1 MKTEEDLFHNVCEMN
16 VDAYLDDER
25 YGIYTYLTEQ
35 KKTAASV
42 TWAFPA
48 MEPCPF

>member
-25 YGIYTYLTEQ
+25 NR